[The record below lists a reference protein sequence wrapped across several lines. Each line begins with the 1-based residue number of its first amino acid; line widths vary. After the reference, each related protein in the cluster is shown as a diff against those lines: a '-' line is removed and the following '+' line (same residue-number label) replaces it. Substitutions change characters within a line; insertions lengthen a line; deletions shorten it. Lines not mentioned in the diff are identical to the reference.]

1 MKKAILV
8 TVLASTV
15 SSAAAA
21 DYVGFFVGG
30 TMGGFGGGL
39 HYQQDVGS
47 ASAMRYALTGLGLSN
62 GYFNIGGEFAYLND
76 LSAANGFG
84 PLQPYYGLG
93 LGAGVTLGNASA
105 VGLYTHVLGG
115 LRYNVASTP
124 LSVFGEVNLGPS
136 IVFASAGSS
145 SGVGVSFGLGGR
157 LGINYRL

>member
-21 DYVGFFVGG
+21 DYVGFFLGG
-30 TMGGFGGGL
+30 GLGNFGGGL
-39 HYQQDVGS
+39 HYQQDVSS
-47 ASAMRYALTGLGLSN
+47 ASAMRYALTGLGLSS
-62 GYFNIGGEFAYLND
+62 GYFNIGGEVAYLTD
-76 LSAANGFG
+76 LNGANGFG

-93 LGAGVTLGNASA
+93 LGAGVTLGETSA
-105 VGLYTHVLGG
+105 VGLYPHVLGG

-124 LSVFGEVNLGPS
+124 LSVFGEINVGPN
-136 IVFASAGSS
+136 IAFTSAA
-145 SGVGVSFGLGGR
+145 GVDVRFGLGGR